1 MATLTKKDLLEAIE
15 DMPMDAKIK
24 LQVAGLE
31 RYLHYVSYNEEEN
44 VIMLLPIDY

>member
-1 MATLTKKDLLEAIE
+1 MTTLTKKDLLGAIE
-15 DMPMDAKIK
+15 DMPIDAPIK

-31 RYLHYVSYNEEEN
+31 CNLCYVDYNKEEN